1 MSHSLFAIATAW
13 ADADP
18 DTDTQAE
25 VRALLAAKD
34 KAALEERF
42 SASLEFGTAGLRG
55 ILGGGTN
62 RMNRAVVRRTTLGL
76 GRYLLQ
82 QTPDAPSRGVVIGYD
97 ARRLSREFAED
108 AAAVLGALGIV
119 THFFEDVAPT
129 PLVAFAVNHL
139 SAAAGIVITASHNP
153 PEYNGYKVY
162 WGNGAQIIPP
172 HDLGIAASIE
182 QAGPA
187 NAIALLPEA
196 SARAQ
201 RLLHSVSPSVC
212 RAYFDALLQL
222 RPTRTAGDL
231 RVVYTAMHGV
241 GGAFVTQLFE
251 EAGFTKTDVVAE
263 QQVPDGTFPTVRFP
277 NPEEKGAMDLATA
290 LATSKQADLVLANDP
305 DADRLAVMAR
315 DVDGH
320 LRLLTGNEVGVLL
333 GHFTLTHM
341 GTQRPLVATTI
352 VSSAQLVDM
361 AKALGARCVETLTG
375 FKWIANRAM
384 ELEKTENVNFVF
396 GYEEALGYTVGTV
409 VRDKDGIGAALVV
422 ADMAAWCRTRGQ
434 TLLGYLEDIQRA
446 HGLYVGKQFNA
457 TLPGASGAK
466 KIGELMQAF
475 RNAPPQKIGDWHVDS
490 VSDYQ
495 KRIRRLL
502 SHEERLELPASNVI
516 AFGLEGG
523 GRVTL
528 RPSGT
533 EPKIKFYF
541 ELKETCSV
549 NETMA
554 TARARAHVKLDA
566 LETAFVALAR
576 AQGL

>member
-1 MSHSLFAIATAW
+1 MSHSLIATAKAW

-18 DTDTQAE
+18 DIDTQAE
-25 VRALLAAKD
+25 VRVLLDTKD
-34 KAALEERF
+34 EAALEERF
-42 SASLEFGTAGLRG
+42 GASLEFGTAGLRG
-55 ILGGGTN
+55 VLGGGTN

-82 QTPDAPSRGVVIGYD
+82 HTADARLRGVVIGYD

-119 THFFEDVAPT
+119 AHFFEDVAPT

-139 SAAAGIVITASHNP
+139 SASAGIVVTASHNP

-172 HDLGIAASIE
+172 HDKGIASEIE
-182 QAGPA
+182 KTGPA

-201 RLLHSVSPSVC
+201 GLLHSVSPSVC

-222 RPTRTAGDL
+222 RPTRQLGDI
-231 RVVYTAMHGV
+231 RIVYTAMHGV
-241 GGAFVTQLFE
+241 GGAFVAQLFE
-251 EAGFTKTDVVAE
+251 EAGFTKTEVVVQ
-263 QQVPDGTFPTVRFP
+263 QQVPDGSFPTVRFP

-290 LATSKQADLVLANDP
+290 LAEAKQADLVLANDP

-315 DVDGH
+315 GIDGR
-320 LRLLTGNEVGVLL
+320 LRLLSGNEVGVLL
-333 GHFTLTHM
+333 GHFTLTQM
-341 GTQRPLVATTI
+341 GSQRPLVATTI
-352 VSSAQLVDM
+352 VSSAQLFDL

-384 ELEKTENVNFVF
+384 ELEKTDNVNFVF

-422 ADMAAWCRTRGQ
+422 ADMAAWCQAQGK

-446 HGLYVGKQFNA
+446 HGLYVGRQFNA

-466 KIGELMQAF
+466 KIAKVMEAF
-475 RNAPPQKIGDWHVDS
+475 RHAAPQRIGDWRVDS

-495 KRIRRLL
+495 RRVRRFL
-502 SHEERLELPASNVI
+502 SHEERLELPSSNVI

-541 ELKETCSV
+541 ELKETCGAT
-549 NETMA
+549 EAMA
-554 TARARAHVKLDA
+554 AARARAEVKLEA
-566 LETAFVALAR
+566 LEKAFVALAR